1 MGLEWVIIFGLGFFV
16 GTVGVRGR
24 FEARA
29 LTDLTW
35 LIVGWL
41 GCLGA
46 GCCWDCGGLRGLGC
60 ALAWGYESVRS
71 HGQDGVGGPCGADRA
86 LLPEG
91 GAQHRAHWLGP

>member
-1 MGLEWVIIFGLGFFV
+1 MGLEWVIIFGLEFFV

-41 GCLGA
+41 GC
-46 GCCWDCGGLRGLGC
+46 WGLVVVGIVGV
-60 ALAWGYESVRS
+60 AWVGVRTNV
-71 HGQDGVGGPCGADRA
+71 GV
-86 LLPEG
+86 
-91 GAQHRAHWLGP
+91 